1 MCFHYRTDRK
11 NTVTTAKCGTYEK
24 SSRLICN
31 DFSQTK
37 NNFSGFNNNNW
48 SYGYTPLSNTSLLV
62 INNNNL
68 VKLETE
74 INGNYTYC
82 SENDTFI

>member
-1 MCFHYRTDRK
+1 MCFHSRTERK

-37 NNFSGFNNNNW
+37 NNFSGFHNNNW
-48 SYGYTPLSNTSLLV
+48 SYGYTPLTNTSLLV

-68 VKLETE
+68 VKMEAE
-74 INGNYTYC
+74 SNDNYTYC